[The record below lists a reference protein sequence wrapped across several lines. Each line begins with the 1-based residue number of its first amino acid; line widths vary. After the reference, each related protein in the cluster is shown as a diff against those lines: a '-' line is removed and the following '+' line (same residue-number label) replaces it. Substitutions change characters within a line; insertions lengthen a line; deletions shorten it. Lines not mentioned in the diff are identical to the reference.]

1 MSSYAAMAQCG
12 KTLTC
17 QSYKSCFRPAVLNAS
32 HSSVGRYDFSCLC
45 TGRTCTVTDCGL
57 GLTDAAC
64 KDPGVDFDLTEGGG
78 GIAAVSAACFKGDRD
93 VAAFEG
99 DAFVDCSVIEAA
111 AVATRCLPGNV
122 AVAAAAAAAAAAVSV
137 IVAAVPLLPVSAAD
151 MLAGRTGNFATGCA
165 GCT

>member
-1 MSSYAAMAQCG
+1 MSCYAAIVQCG
-12 KTLTC
+12 KTFTC
-17 QSYKSCFRPAVLNAS
+17 QSYKSCFKPAILNAS

-78 GIAAVSAACFKGDRD
+78 GIAAVSAARFMGDRD

-99 DAFVDCSVIEAA
+99 DAFVNCSVIEAA

-122 AVAAAAAAAAAAVSV
+122 AVAAAAAAAVSV
-137 IVAAVPLLPVSAAD
+137 IVVAATLFPVSSAD
-151 MLAGRTGNFATGCA
+151 LLTGRAGDFATGCA